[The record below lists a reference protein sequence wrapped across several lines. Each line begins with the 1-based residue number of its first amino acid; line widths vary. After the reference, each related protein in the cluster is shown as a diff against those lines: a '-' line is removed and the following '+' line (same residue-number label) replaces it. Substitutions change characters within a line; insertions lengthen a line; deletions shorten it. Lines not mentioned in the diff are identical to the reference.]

1 MKKLWKV
8 LIVLTAV
15 SMAAAA
21 LAGWRLSRWAVRDAC
36 AVGVI
41 GAADGPTSIIVT
53 DGRGQGVT
61 RAVFRLVFFFANAF
75 SSLGNWWCGHSA
87 KKRSAGK
94 AGRP

>member
-8 LIVLTAV
+8 LIMLTAV
-15 SMAAAA
+15 SMAATA
-21 LAGWRLSRWAVRDAC
+21 LAGWRLSRWVGRDAC

-41 GAADGPTSIIVT
+41 GSADGPTSIIVT

-75 SSLGNWWCGHSA
+75 SSLGAWWCERSG
-87 KKRSAGK
+87 KERSAGK
-94 AGRP
+94 VGRP